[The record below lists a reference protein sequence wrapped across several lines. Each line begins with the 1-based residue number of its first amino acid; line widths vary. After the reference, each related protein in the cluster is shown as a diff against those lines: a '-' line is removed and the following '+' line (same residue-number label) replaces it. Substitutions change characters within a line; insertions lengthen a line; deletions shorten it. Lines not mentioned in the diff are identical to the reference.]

1 MSSEN
6 VYRLNQI
13 LDSANYKASIRTK
26 RDAVYIRGTFLGADG
41 KRVRKEIAL
50 NAKIYDFTTCRDRIR
65 DFYLEYEKKGHLPK
79 VFSWNKTLEVKE
91 VRKKP
96 TLINKIKK
104 RLFK

>member
-50 NAKIYDFTTCRDRIR
+50 NAKICILAFNVTS
-65 DFYLEYEKKGHLPK
+65 F
-79 VFSWNKTLEVKE
+79 
-91 VRKKP
+91 
-96 TLINKIKK
+96 
-104 RLFK
+104 